1 MRQSGSSKL
10 LFPRTGREGLEAVI
24 LNTAGGVTGGDRFAM
39 TARAGRG
46 TALSLTTQACERA
59 YRAQPGLTGTMR
71 NRVTVDAGARVNW
84 LPQETI
90 LFEGS
95 ALDRRMHVDMA
106 ADAAL
111 LLVEPVVMGRAAMG
125 ERLRDISFRDRIEIW
140 RDAVPLYLDAV
151 TFDGDAER
159 QMSGPVTGQG
169 AGAMA
174 ALVYV
179 NRDAE
184 AHLES
189 LRALLSGAA
198 AGVSLI
204 REDVLVA
211 RLLAVDS
218 FELRKTLVPVLGR
231 LSGAPLPR
239 CWMI

>member
-1 MRQSGSSKL
+1 MRQSGSSKF
-10 LFPRTGREGLEAVI
+10 LFPRTGGDALEAVI

-39 TARAGRG
+39 TARAGQG
-46 TALSLTTQACERA
+46 TALALTTQACERA

-71 NRVTVDAGARVNW
+71 NRLTVGEGARVSW

-95 ALDRRMHVDMA
+95 ALDRRLHVEMA

-111 LLVEPVVMGRAAMG
+111 LMVEPIVLGRAAMG
-125 ERLRDISFRDRIEIW
+125 ERLHDIRFRDRIEIW
-140 RDAVPLYLDAV
+140 RDGAPLYLDAM
-151 TFDGDAER
+151 TLNGDAER
-159 QMSGPVTGQG
+159 QMAGPVTGAG

-174 ALVYV
+174 SVVYV

-184 AHLES
+184 AHLEP
-189 LRALLSGAA
+189 LRGLLAGA

-204 REDVLVA
+204 GEDMLVA
-211 RLLAVDS
+211 RLLAADS
-218 FELRKTLVPVLGR
+218 FELRKTLIPVLRR
-231 LSGAPLPR
+231 LSGGTLPR